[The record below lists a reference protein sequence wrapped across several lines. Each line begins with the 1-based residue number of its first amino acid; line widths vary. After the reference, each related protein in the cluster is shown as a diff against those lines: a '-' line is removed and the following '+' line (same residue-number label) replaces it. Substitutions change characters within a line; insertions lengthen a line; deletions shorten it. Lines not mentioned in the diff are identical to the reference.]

1 MTTEQKL
8 NARGNG
14 SCEVCESKESLS
26 VYEVPPHSDGNEDES
41 ILVCEVCKAQ
51 LEKRVALDAN
61 HWGCLNTSMWS
72 EVPAVKVGRVTLY
85 SVDALKDWL
94 HRKGGGHAAS

>member
-1 MTTEQKL
+1 MDHRQFYPSERPPTISLRPRQ
-8 NARGNG
+8 AAIAIGI
-14 SCEVCESKESLS
+14 SLS
-26 VYEVPPHSDGNEDES
+26 TLER
-41 ILVCEVCKAQ
+41 LTKA
-51 LEKRVALDAN
+51 
-61 HWGCLNTSMWS
+61 G